1 MIFVFSVVE
10 LKHIWFKVKTMSG
23 FINFIRKQKVISL
36 AVAVVVGGAIS
47 KLVSA
52 FVQDIINPFLG
63 LVLGMVGGLND
74 ATATIGSVEVMWG
87 HFLGAAIDFLVIAF
101 VVYYGIKGLGLDKL
115 DIKD

>member
-1 MIFVFSVVE
+1 
-10 LKHIWFKVKTMSG
+10 MSG

-36 AVAVVVGGAIS
+36 AIAFVIGGAVS

-63 LVLGMVGGLND
+63 LVLGMVGDLSD
-74 ATATIGSVEVMWG
+74 ASLIIGPVKIMWG
-87 HFLGAAIDFLVIAF
+87 HFVGVIIDFLVIAL